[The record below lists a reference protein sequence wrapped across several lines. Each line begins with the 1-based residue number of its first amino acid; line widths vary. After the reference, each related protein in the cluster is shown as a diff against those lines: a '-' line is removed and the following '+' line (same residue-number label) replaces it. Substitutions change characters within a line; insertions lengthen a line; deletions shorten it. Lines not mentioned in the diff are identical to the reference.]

1 MEETKTI
8 LIVDDEEPIRQLIKY
23 NLERDGFKTLQA
35 CNAMKALEKAR
46 SEKVD
51 LIILDLMLPDMSGL
65 DVCRILKNDAKT
77 ANIPIVM
84 VTAKTEDA
92 DIVYGLE
99 IGAED
104 YVTKPFSPRVL
115 IARIKSVLRR
125 AIQNAED
132 CEKVRNG
139 LLREEISVHDIKIMP
154 IIHKAYKNDRQ
165 LVLTASE
172 FGLLQFMVE
181 HPGQVFSRQKII
193 SVLKGDDYPVTER
206 AIDVLVLALRR
217 KLDEAEGIP
226 DLIETLRGIG
236 YRLKDE
242 ETSLDN
248 D

>member
-1 MEETKTI
+1 MEEQKTI

-23 NLERDGFKTLQA
+23 NLEREGYKTLQA
-35 CNAMKALEKAR
+35 CNAMKAIEKAR

-51 LIILDLMLPDMSGL
+51 LIVLDLMLPDMSGL

-77 ANIPIVM
+77 TCIPIVM
-84 VTAKTEDA
+84 VTAKTEEA

-104 YVTKPFSPRVL
+104 YITKPFSPKVL

-125 AIQNAED
+125 VQQNKED
-132 CEKVRNG
+132 CEKNRNG
-139 LLREEISVHDIKIMP
+139 LLKDEITCHDIRILP
-154 IIHKAYKNDRQ
+154 LSHKVYKNGKP

-172 FGLLQFMVE
+172 YGLLHFMVQF
-181 HPGQVFSRQKII
+181 PGQVFSRQKII
-193 SVLKGDDYPVTER
+193 STLKGDDYPVTER
-206 AIDVLVLALRR
+206 AIDVLVLSLRR
-217 KLDEAEGIP
+217 KLDEAGGLS
-226 DLIETLRGIG
+226 DLIETLRGVG

>member
-1 MEETKTI
+1 MEEKKTI

-23 NLERDGFKTLQA
+23 NLEREGFKTLQA

-46 SEKVD
+46 SEKID
-51 LIILDLMLPDMSGL
+51 LVILDLMLPDMSGL

-77 ANIPIVM
+77 TCVPIVM

-99 IGAED
+99 LGAED
-104 YVTKPFSPRVL
+104 YVTKPFSPKVL

-125 AIQNAED
+125 VSQTRED
-132 CEKVRNG
+132 CEKTKNG
-139 LLREEISVHDIKIMP
+139 LPREEISAHDIRIMP
-154 IIHKAYKNDRQ
+154 LSHKAYKNEKQ

-193 SVLKGDDYPVTER
+193 TTLKGDDYPVTER

-226 DLIETLRGIG
+226 DLIETLRGVG
-236 YRLKDE
+236 YRLKDIE
-242 ETSLDN
+242 Q
-248 D
+248 

>member
-77 ANIPIVM
+77 ANVPIVM

-104 YVTKPFSPRVL
+104 YVTKPFL
-115 IARIKSVLRR
+115 
-125 AIQNAED
+125 Q
-132 CEKVRNG
+132 
-139 LLREEISVHDIKIMP
+139 
-154 IIHKAYKNDRQ
+154 
-165 LVLTASE
+165 E
-172 FGLLQFMVE
+172 F
-181 HPGQVFSRQKII
+181 
-193 SVLKGDDYPVTER
+193 
-206 AIDVLVLALRR
+206 
-217 KLDEAEGIP
+217 
-226 DLIETLRGIG
+226 
-236 YRLKDE
+236 
-242 ETSLDN
+242 
-248 D
+248 